1 MAETQTIQG
10 RWQAELE
17 RFLEPFLPCLHH
29 EKQRHWAPV
38 YLRGLLG
45 PGERKSMTRICDQV
59 APGEDDQINN
69 FIAVAPWDIEAVQ
82 RVLAR
87 VADGLVGGADS
98 HLIVDDVGWPKKG
111 ERSVGVAR
119 QYCGAVGKVAN
130 CQVAVSLTLARAEVP
145 VPIALRLYLPQA
157 WANDPKRRQAAGVPK
172 SVQFEPKWRIA
183 LGEIR
188 KARAAGV
195 RFGDVLG
202 DAEYGKSA
210 EFRAGLDDL
219 ALEWAVGI
227 EPQQKLYGPAA
238 AGRGQRV
245 RGLTFAREA
254 IAAQTL
260 IGRLEATAWRRIS
273 WRVGTKGKLSCR
285 WAAVRVLVADGD
297 AIAPGVRL
305 PGREVWLVCEWRQT
319 GEKKYYFSSLGRRAS
334 RRRLAGQIKGR
345 WACEQGHQQMKEE
358 LGLDHF
364 EGRGWLGLHHHLLL
378 TMMALAFLQSLRLA
392 EAKKGSLRR
401 RRGSP
406 RPRSGRGRRPGPRC
420 PRCAGPLSSA
430 AG

>member
-1 MAETQTIQG
+1 MAETQALEE
-10 RWQAELE
+10 RWQAELD

-29 EKQRHWAPV
+29 ENQRHWAPI

-69 FIAVAPWDIEAVQ
+69 FIAVAPWDSDEVQ
-82 RVLAR
+82 RVLAG
-87 VADGLVGGADS
+87 VANGLVGGADS

-111 ERSVGVAR
+111 EHSVGVAR

-145 VPIALRLYLPQA
+145 VPLALRLYLPEA
-157 WANDPKRRQAAGVPK
+157 WASDPKRRAQAGVPET
-172 SVQFEPKWRIA
+172 VGFEPKWRIA
-183 LGEIR
+183 LCEIR

-202 DAEYGKSA
+202 DTEYGKVP

-219 ALEWAVGI
+219 GVEWALGV
-227 EPQQKLYGPAA
+227 EPTQKVYGPAR
-238 AGRGQRV
+238 RGQHV
-245 RGLTFAREA
+245 HGHVFAREA
-254 IAAQTL
+254 VAAQAL
-260 IGRLEATAWRRIS
+260 IGRLASTAWHRIS
-273 WRVGTKGKLSCR
+273 WRTGTKGPLSCR

-297 AIAPGVRL
+297 ELAPGVRL
-305 PGREVWLVCEWRQT
+305 PGREVWLVCEWRDT
-319 GEKKYYFSSLGRRAS
+319 GEKKCYFSSLPRRSS

-345 WACEQGHQQMKEE
+345 WGCEQGHQQMKEE

-392 EAKKGSLRR
+392 EVKKGTLRR
-401 RRGSP
+401 PSRRATHKRVHPPSP
-406 RPRSGRGRRPGPRC
+406 HCR
-420 PRCAGPLSSA
+420 RCAGPLSNV